1 MINIKEFLNSKRI
14 IHSEKANDSISG
26 LQFLIENEKIADIIT
41 FNTCIQFSLVN
52 VSDLKKNIEGFYFYE
67 YNMKRIGDIVDN
79 IKVESLSNSKYY
91 ITYNIG
97 DINYTT
103 DKINEFI
110 LLLAP
115 YQNFK
120 IRITFLETPNQHA
133 EFIISLRQYFI
144 DNKSNTELLSFNC
157 VCSDSGVYN
166 GGIYNIDSDNL
177 HKNEL

>member
-14 IHSEKANDSISG
+14 IHSENANNGISG
-26 LQFLIENEKIADIIT
+26 LKFLIENEKIADIIT
-41 FNTCIQFSLVN
+41 FNTCFQFSLIN
-52 VSDLKKNIEGFYFYE
+52 VSILEKNIEGLYFYE
-67 YNMKRIGDIVDN
+67 YNIKRISEIVDN

-120 IRITFLETPNQHA
+120 IRITFLETPNHYD
-133 EFIISLRQYFI
+133 EFIISLRHYII
-144 DNKSNTELLSFNC
+144 DNKSNTELLSINC
-157 VCSDSGVYN
+157 VCSDSGFYN
-166 GGIYNIDSDNL
+166 GGIYHIDSDNL